1 MSEENPEVEALGNL
15 FGAVSFTD
23 KTPQT
28 PVRVSSNEEPPT
40 VHKIKIRI
48 KKNKNLY
55 LLDNGSPE
63 KKSESTVVL
72 SEAPEPDFS
81 CVDADEASKLSTE
94 KKLDNSSPARENEN
108 ENENEST
115 VVLSEAPVPDFSCVD
130 ADEASKLSTEKKLD
144 NSSPVRENENE
155 NENES
160 VGVSYEEPVP
170 ILSNVEE
177 GKAITASISVISI
190 EKNPP
195 WFPHVRHFDL
205 DTTPNLSEFCL
216 REHFVKVAAI
226 VPDTELRKKDANG
239 GKGKKKK
246 GEKARQT
253 LIKFVPTISEKDWKK
268 RGEYIYLLI
277 VDGKIV
283 KLGCS
288 RTSKEERTGGYL
300 SGHGI
305 PEITGGTA
313 GSTNA
318 FIYWTFVW
326 LLSQGKKIEMF
337 SAEIPKAIV
346 VQTFFG
352 FTDEIETQ
360 VCHRWERHAMIKYQ
374 KQFGKLPPLSSNYD
388 PSD

>member
-1 MSEENPEVEALGNL
+1 MSEENPEVVALGNL

-23 KTPQT
+23 KSPQT
-28 PVRVSSNEEPPT
+28 PVRGSSNEEPPT
-40 VHKIKIRI
+40 VQKIKILF
-48 KKNKNLY
+48 KKN
-55 LLDNGSPE
+55 LDCGSPE

-72 SEAPEPDFS
+72 SEAPVPEFA
-81 CVDADEASKLSTE
+81 CFDANEASKLSPE
-94 KKLDNSSPARENEN
+94 KKLDNSSPARENE
-108 ENENEST
+108 
-115 VVLSEAPVPDFSCVD
+115 
-130 ADEASKLSTEKKLD
+130 
-144 NSSPVRENENE
+144 
-155 NENES
+155 S
-160 VGVSYEEPVP
+160 VGISSEVPVP

-177 GKAITASISVISI
+177 GKAITASISVISSEASVPILSNVEEGKAITASISVSSI

-195 WFPHVRHFDL
+195 WFHHVRPFDL
-205 DTTPNLSEFCL
+205 DATPDLSEFCL
-216 REHFVKVAAI
+216 REHFVKVADI

-246 GEKARQT
+246 GDKARQT

-300 SGHGI
+300 AGHGV
-305 PEITGGTA
+305 PEVTGGTA

-318 FIYWTFVW
+318 FVYWTFVK
-326 LLSQGKKIEMF
+326 LLSDGKKIEML
-337 SAEIPKAIV
+337 SAEIPKAVV

-352 FTDEIETQ
+352 FTDKIETQ
-360 VCHRWERHAMIKYQ
+360 VCHRWERHAMIEYK
-374 KQFGKLPPLSSNYD
+374 KQFGQLPPLSSNYD